1 MTIITAFIKRHPLV
15 TYYTLTFAISWGG
28 MLLAIGGPGGL
39 PGTPEQADR
48 LMGIAFSL
56 LAGPSVAG
64 VLLTGLVSGW
74 TGLQD
79 LRARLL
85 RWRVAARWYAVA
97 LLAAPLVTT
106 VAFSALWRGFS
117 DFPIVTTDDKMSLLL
132 QAIAT
137 GLVGGFL
144 EELGWTGFAI
154 PRLKQCHGVFATGL
168 IAGGLWGS
176 WHFLVSFWYSGVN
189 SGELTLS
196 LFLTL
201 YFLTGVAQLTAYRL
215 LMVWV
220 YDRTDSLLV
229 TVLMHASLI
238 VSTTP
243 ILLPA
248 MTGVAFLT
256 WFLVLTV
263 ALWVVV
269 AAVAVANGTQLSR
282 QPNRVR
288 AV

>member
-1 MTIITAFIKRHPLV
+1 M
-15 TYYTLTFAISWGG
+15 
-28 MLLAIGGPGGL
+28 
-39 PGTPEQADR
+39 
-48 LMGIAFSL
+48 
-56 LAGPSVAG
+56 
-64 VLLTGLVSGW
+64 
-74 TGLQD
+74 
-79 LRARLL
+79 
-85 RWRVAARWYAVA
+85 
-97 LLAAPLVTT
+97 
-106 VAFSALWRGFS
+106 
-117 DFPIVTTDDKMSLLL
+117 
-132 QAIAT
+132 
-137 GLVGGFL
+137 

-215 LMVWV
+215 QMVWV
-220 YDRTDSLLV
+220 YDRTESLLV

-269 AAVAVANGTQLSR
+269 AAVAVANGK
-282 QPNRVR
+282 
-288 AV
+288 